1 MKAKEKDWCDA
12 AARLAQRLH
21 KGQTDK
27 AGADYFES
35 HLTTVAGMG
44 ETWLERVA
52 GYLHDAAEDTPN
64 SVGEVLS
71 MLENEGGN
79 PLPTAERQTLATA
92 LHLLN
97 HHNAPERE
105 SYIRGIAQNPLAT
118 AVKLHDLSHNMD
130 LSRLP
135 NPTPKDLNR
144 LERYKY
150 EYAYLQDNGVP
161 NSFP

>member
-1 MKAKEKDWCDA
+1 M
-12 AARLAQRLH
+12 
-21 KGQTDK
+21 
-27 AGADYFES
+27 
-35 HLTTVAGMG
+35 
-44 ETWLERVA
+44 A
-52 GYLHDAAEDTPN
+52 GYLHDVAEDTPN

-97 HHNAPERE
+97 HHNAPDRE
-105 SYIRGIAQNPLAT
+105 SYIRGIAQNELAT
-118 AVKLHDLSHNMD
+118 AIKLHDLSHNMD

-144 LERYKY
+144 LERYKS
-150 EYAYLQDNGVP
+150 EYAYLQDNFAR